1 MLMKYNAI
9 AQFQD
14 TLFLMGMMDEFES
27 GREWIEE
34 KFDMNKMSG
43 DVSVFETNIRYLGGF
58 LSLYALTGDDLFRER
73 AKETADKLLP
83 AFNSPT
89 GRSHRSVI

>member
-1 MLMKYNAI
+1 MSFRPNL
-9 AQFQD
+9 QD

-27 GREWIEE
+27 GRQWIEE

-89 GRSHRSVI
+89 GR